1 MGTEQQLT
9 RWAERFNVLLYRP
22 IPHNPHNSLHSE
34 ADLSI
39 NCGQATRQDI
49 KQASGQMKSGKAA
62 GQDGIPTEAMKAD
75 IYASVEMFILY
86 LERSGKRRRYRMIGR
101 RDILSSSLKKGD
113 LSNCANC

>member
-22 IPHNPHNSLHSE
+22 IPHNPHNSLPSE

-86 LERSGKRRRYRMIGR
+86 FGKIWEEEEIPDDWKEGY
-101 RDILSSSLKKGD
+101 LVKLPKKGRPQ
-113 LSNCANC
+113 